1 MELKIGY
8 AFQNIMKSNNKQK
21 YSKKIQK
28 KRKEM
33 HKTQKSIVKEKK
45 CIEDTLRP
53 KHKIIK
59 DKYFGHN

>member
-28 KRKEM
+28 RK
-33 HKTQKSIVKEKK
+33 KKEKK
-45 CIEDTLRP
+45 CT
-53 KHKIIK
+53 KHKK
-59 DKYFGHN
+59 V

>member
-28 KRKEM
+28 IKKKRKEM
-33 HKTQKSIVKEKK
+33 HKTQKSIVKKK
-45 CIEDTLRP
+45 
-53 KHKIIK
+53 
-59 DKYFGHN
+59 NA